1 VVQLSPGAGQASFPR
16 PQEPKANLTNNHLGY
31 ALTWFGLAA
40 TLIAVAAFYVFE
52 TRTRR
57 RKA

>member
-1 VVQLSPGAGQASFPR
+1 VQLSPGAGTAGFPR
-16 PQEPKANLTNNHLGY
+16 PEEPKVNLTNNHLGY

-40 TLIAVAAFYVFE
+40 TLIAVAVVYLFE